1 VRRAVLAIVGTAA
14 GTTLLV
20 GLKAYGAESPAT
32 QNAAQTD
39 QTNQTAAAPP
49 ASKAAPPAAGAPA
62 GGAAA
67 PPASK
72 AAGSRDGSF
81 TGKTVQTPYGPV
93 TVTITMKGGKI
104 TDVAAVLP
112 STGESKAIAGR
123 AGPQLRQQ
131 TLARQSAK
139 VDTVTG
145 ATYTSE
151 GYRQSL
157 QSAID
162 QAKR

>member
-1 VRRAVLAIVGTAA
+1 LRRAVLAIVGTAA

-32 QNAAQTD
+32 QN
-39 QTNQTAAAPP
+39 TAAETGQGAPPP
-49 ASKAAPPAAGAPA
+49 ASPAASARAAAGAP
-62 GGAAA
+62 AA

-72 AAGSRDGSF
+72 AAGPRDGTF
-81 TGKTVQTPYGPV
+81 TGKTAQTPYGPV
-93 TVTITMKGGKI
+93 TVTITMKSGKI

-112 STGESKAIAGR
+112 NTGESKDIAAR

-131 TLARQSAK
+131 TLNKQSAK
-139 VDTVTG
+139 IDTVSG